1 LAEGTTWARIE
12 EAPAIEKVKKTR
24 SNRFMKSLSI
34 KMYSIESQRHRF
46 ERGTDA
52 RKNKRA
58 RQANPGNRMWPK
70 SAQEAHAS

>member
-1 LAEGTTWARIE
+1 
-12 EAPAIEKVKKTR
+12 
-24 SNRFMKSLSI
+24 MKSLSI